1 MLNLLNKRLFWFLA
15 LPIVVING
23 WALIQIFAYFGRI
36 IGIII
41 TATLLS
47 FLLDYPVQFLE
58 KNRVKRH
65 RAVILVFL
73 VALVIILV
81 LGIILIPLLLE
92 QLTGLIEKLPS
103 WIESGNQQL
112 ESFDQWAFKRRLPI
126 NLTGWTNQF
135 TDTFSSELQ
144 DITGNILTFF
154 VNTVGRIFD
163 ILITIVITFYLML
176 HGDILWDGIF
186 SFLPNHLEI
195 YVRQSLRQNFQNYF
209 IGQATLACLMGVSMT
224 IVLLILGTPFG
235 LLFGIGIGFMTLVPF
250 GTALGVTLV
259 SLLITLENFWLGIK
273 VLIMVVLVEQ
283 GIENFVAP
291 KILGG
296 FTGLNPVWILLSLL
310 VGMQV
315 WGVLGL
321 LIAVP
326 LAGFIKSSVNYLR
339 YYSAFNQ
346 HKNQQVSL
354 LEEKE

>member
-1 MLNLLNKRLFWFLA
+1 MKKILNQKLSWYLA
-15 LPIVVING
+15 LPIIVING
-23 WALIQIFAYFGRI
+23 WALLQIFQYFGRI
-36 IGIII
+36 ISIVVS
-41 TATLLS
+41 ATLLS
-47 FLLDYPVQFLE
+47 FLLDYPVLFLQRY
-58 KNRVKRH
+58 RVKRH

-73 VALVIILV
+73 VALLIILV

-103 WIESGNQQL
+103 WIASGNQQL
-112 ESFDQWAFKRRLPI
+112 ESFDQWASKRRLPI

-135 TDTFSSELQ
+135 TERLSSQLQ
-144 DITGNILTFF
+144 DITGDIITF
-154 VNTVGRIFD
+154 VANTVGRIFD
-163 ILITIVITFYLML
+163 ILLTIIITFYLML
-176 HGDILWDGIF
+176 HGDRLWDGIF
-186 SFLPNHLEI
+186 NILPNQLEI
-195 YVRQSLRQNFQNYF
+195 HVRQSLRQNFQNYL

-224 IVLLILGTPFG
+224 IGLLILGTPFG

-273 VLIMVVLVEQ
+273 VLIVIVVIEQ
-283 GIENFVAP
+283 AIENFVAP
-291 KILGG
+291 RILGG

-310 VGMQV
+310 VGAQV

-326 LAGFIKSSVNYLR
+326 VAGFVKSTVNYWH

-346 HKNQQVSL
+346 QENQKIL
-354 LEEKE
+354 LPEERE